1 MHSARWR
8 RWSRHS
14 AASCGTSS
22 LANSVASVQR
32 LVAAPALALAQV
44 AAGVRHQAVEPRLE
58 PGLPPKLADAGAKLG
73 ERLLGGVLRV
83 LLIREQVPGQPPHA
97 LRVAL
102 DQRLQRA
109 IVAVLGADRKHQIRQ
124 ACIRRLVTYP
134 ISED

>member
-1 MHSARWR
+1 MAPP
-8 RWSRHS
+8 
-14 AASCGTSS
+14 ALP
-22 LANSVASVQR
+22 LAH
-32 LVAAPALALAQV
+32 VAAR
-44 AAGVRHQAVEPRLE
+44 VRHEAVEPRLE

-73 ERLLGGVLRV
+73 ERLLGGVLGV

-109 IVAVLGADRKHQIRQ
+109 TVAVLGSDRKHQIRQ
-124 ACIRRLVTYP
+124 ACVRRLVTYP